1 MISIPKNILNRVKQE
16 GDIAFLE
23 DYIIN
28 NYPMPQIVKA
38 FAELLLT
45 AEEAVNKPQIL
56 VTQAEMDAINN
67 LFRVRGQRIVDGEV
81 ISETRGRPLGARNK
95 IK

>member
-1 MISIPKNILNRVKQE
+1 MISIPKNILNKVKQD

-38 FAELLLT
+38 FAELMMT
-45 AEEAVNKPQIL
+45 AEEAVNRRQII
-56 VTQAEMDAINN
+56 VTEEEMEAINA
-67 LFRVRGQRIVDGEV
+67 LFKVKGTRLVDGEV
-81 ISETRGRPLGARNK
+81 IRETRGRPLGARNK

>member
-45 AEEAVNKPQIL
+45 SEEAVNKPQIL
-56 VTQAEMDAINN
+56 VTQAEMDAINS

-81 ISETRGRPLGARNK
+81 ISETRGRPK
-95 IK
+95 KY

>member
-45 AEEAVNKPQIL
+45 ADIEANRPQIL
-56 VTQAEMDAINN
+56 VSQAEMDAINS
-67 LFRVRGQRIVDGEV
+67 LFRVRGTRLVDGEV
-81 ISETRGRPLGARNK
+81 ITESRGRPLGARNK

>member
-23 DYIIN
+23 DYLMN

>member
-16 GDIAFLE
+16 GDMSLLE

-28 NYPMPQIVKA
+28 NYPIPQIVKA
-38 FAELLLT
+38 FAELMLT
-45 AEEAVNKPQIL
+45 AEDANSKPQIL
-56 VTQAEMDAINN
+56 VSQAEMDAINS
-67 LFRVRGQRIVDGEV
+67 LFRVRGTRLVDGEV
-81 ISETRGRPLGARNK
+81 ITESRGRPLGARNK

>member
-1 MISIPKNILNRVKQE
+1 MISIPKNILNKVKQD
-16 GDIAFLE
+16 GDISFLE

-28 NYPMPQIVKA
+28 NYPIPQIVKA
-38 FAELLLT
+38 FAELILT

-56 VTQAEMDAINN
+56 VSQAEMDTINS
-67 LFRVRGQRIVDGEV
+67 LFRVRGTRLVDGEV
-81 ISETRGRPLGARNK
+81 ITESRGRPLGARNK

>member
-38 FAELLLT
+38 FAELLLV
-45 AEEAVNKPQIL
+45 ADIEANKPQIL